1 MPASSLPITRAV
13 RELRQTLQESQQAF
27 AYRMKSAVRTIARY
41 ETVRPPR
48 GSVLAQLEGVALEA
62 GRADLATVFR
72 QALAQELGSPSQLM
86 TPEERAWSQA
96 ICNLLRNRDHGDLGG
111 VRVRLLDQ
119 LLKAQSQLLAWAQA
133 GESLSRT
140 AEQLEN
146 DRRNLE
152 ISAQGSALY
161 ETKAAAARRSRQ
173 ERISPEQAFA
183 KELTPQRYARYE
195 AEHQKLDLGVKKK
208 KRKKAP

>member
-1 MPASSLPITRAV
+1 MPASSLPVTRAV

-96 ICNLLRNRDHGDLGG
+96 ICNLLRNRDHGGP
-111 VRVRLLDQ
+111 RRC
-119 LLKAQSQLLAWAQA
+119 A
-133 GESLSRT
+133 RT
-140 AEQLEN
+140 AAGPATEGAV
-146 DRRNLE
+146 
-152 ISAQGSALY
+152 STVS
-161 ETKAAAARRSRQ
+161 
-173 ERISPEQAFA
+173 
-183 KELTPQRYARYE
+183 
-195 AEHQKLDLGVKKK
+195 LGQSG
-208 KRKKAP
+208 